1 MVSQVE
7 YFLTIN
13 DDEIQTTT
21 KVNEI
26 ETEDEGFHICFRIP
40 IKALSDGIWEKI
52 KQSIIVSKREYNN
65 DSCNKRKWMSDG
77 YGDIVFHYFVL
88 SVWVDQNGISY
99 NILCGF
105 NDMEDELL
113 EELVDIPIDLH
124 RYDKEVRELV
134 HQFIDDTFFML
145 VKE

>member
-65 DSCNKRKWMSDG
+65 DSCNKR
-77 YGDIVFHYFVL
+77 
-88 SVWVDQNGISY
+88 N
-99 NILCGF
+99 
-105 NDMEDELL
+105 MEDELL

-124 RYDKEVRELV
+124 RYDKEVRDLV

>member
-40 IKALSDGIWEKI
+40 IKALSDGI
-52 KQSIIVSKREYNN
+52 
-65 DSCNKRKWMSDG
+65 
-77 YGDIVFHYFVL
+77 
-88 SVWVDQNGISY
+88 
-99 NILCGF
+99 
-105 NDMEDELL
+105 
-113 EELVDIPIDLH
+113 
-124 RYDKEVRELV
+124 
-134 HQFIDDTFFML
+134 
-145 VKE
+145 